1 MARDPE
7 AEHYENAV
15 EATAISTNGLH
26 RRLNNRHI
34 QLIAIGG
41 TIGTGLFISIGGG
54 LAKGGPG
61 SLLLC
66 YILYSIVVS
75 LVNNCAAEMM
85 THMPVAGGFVRLA
98 GAWVDDALG
107 FMIGWNFFFYE
118 ALLIPFE
125 IVALNVVVSFWAP
138 GIVEAGPTAGFCLG
152 VIISYGY
159 VTRLLSRSRF
169 SNGGMLMCWKLYR
182 LLNAVAVGIFGE
194 AEFWLSG
201 GKVVL
206 MFMLFA
212 FTFITMVGGNPEGD
226 AYGFR
231 YWSDPGAFA
240 TYNSE
245 GALGRLEGFMGC
257 IVTAVFIIAGPDY
270 ISMIAA
276 EAKHPSLYLKT
287 AFKTV
292 YLRFGIFFI
301 GSALAVG
308 IVLPYNDPELVRIQ
322 IQGEG
327 SSTAATSPY
336 VIAMTN
342 MGIKV
347 LPHVVN
353 ALLFTSIFSAGNT
366 YTYCATRALYSLAV
380 QGQAP
385 AFLRK
390 VTNKGIPIYCFAVT
404 MLFPFLSFLS
414 ISKGS
419 ARALN
424 ILISLI
430 AGGAIMNYT
439 VIPITFIFYHRACK
453 AQGVDRRS
461 LPYYGYFQPYGA
473 WIALICV
480 VLVGYTYGYQSFMPW
495 DTETF
500 FANYTMQ
507 VCAPILYVLWK
518 VIKKTKVKKA
528 TEVDLVWERPMI
540 DIYEAHAMIHDPPN
554 TFWGEMAQI
563 TGLSFVARYFKG
575 KKTG

>member
-1 MARDPE
+1 MANDVE
-7 AEHYENAV
+7 AEHLEQAI
-15 EATAISTNGLH
+15 EATSINTHGLH

-66 YILYSIVVS
+66 YCFYCCLIS
-75 LVNNCAAEMM
+75 LINNSAAEMV
-85 THMPVAGGFVRLA
+85 THMPIAGGFIRLA
-98 GAWVDDALG
+98 GVWVDEALG
-107 FMIGWNFFFYE
+107 FMVGWNFFFYE

-125 IVALNVVVSFWAP
+125 IVALNVIVSFWAP
-138 GIVEAGPTAGFCLG
+138 NIVEAGPTAGFCLG
-152 VIISYGY
+152 VIISYG
-159 VTRLLSRSRF
+159 
-169 SNGGMLMCWKLYR
+169 

-206 MFMLFA
+206 MFMLFS
-212 FTFITMVGGNPEGD
+212 FTFITMVGGNPQGD

-240 TYNSE
+240 TFSST
-245 GALGRLEGFMGC
+245 GALGRFEGFLGAL
-257 IVTAVFIIAGPDY
+257 VTAVFIIVGPDY

-276 EAKHPSLYLKT
+276 EAKHPSIYLKT

-308 IVLPYNDPELVRIQ
+308 IVLPYNDPELRRIH
-322 IQGEG
+322 IAGEG
-327 SSTAATSPY
+327 SSTAAASPY

-342 MGIKV
+342 MGIGV

-366 YTYCATRALYSLAV
+366 YTYCAVRCLYSLAM

-385 AFLRK
+385 AFLK
-390 VTNKGIPIYCFAVT
+390 KCTNKGIPIYCFMVT

-414 ISKGS
+414 VSGGS

-424 ILISLI
+424 ILLSLI
-430 AGGAIMNYT
+430 AGGAIINYI
-439 VIPITFIFYHRACK
+439 VISITFIRYHRACK
-453 AQGVDRRS
+453 VQGLDRKT

-473 WIALICV
+473 WISLFLIT
-480 VLVGYTYGYQSFMPW
+480 LVGFSYGYRAFSPW
-495 DTETF
+495 NTESF

-507 VCAPILYVLWK
+507 ITAPVLYVFWK
-518 VIKKTKVKKA
+518 VLKGTKMKKA
-528 TEVDLVWERPMI
+528 SEIDLVWERPLI
-540 DIYEAHAMIHDPPN
+540 DLYEAQALIDDPPS
-554 TFWGEMAQI
+554 TFWREIAQI
-563 TGLSFVARYFKG
+563 TGMGYASRYIKRMTSG
-575 KKTG
+575 SKS